1 MRVMRNQRKTKK
13 MSRGS
18 IKHMLQVAS
27 KKAALG
33 DIVKSIE
40 EYTEADIDAM
50 VTQPV
55 WIRTRLKQHR
65 ENILCANR
73 MDDMIIPE
81 VTEECHLLYPVRR
94 YVGNTTQTLTNGKG
108 FTLDIDPKDI
118 MTIIGDGKLKVNS
131 TNIVVTSDEYIFL
144 MDNSEFVDIMS
155 ITDYNEYLQ
164 NVLEEKFGTSSKET
178 DQRDT
183 EYGYMSAIRF
193 DK

>member
-1 MRVMRNQRKTKK
+1 
-13 MSRGS
+13 
-18 IKHMLQVAS
+18 MLQVAS

-33 DIVKSIE
+33 TIVDSIE
-40 EYTEADIDAM
+40 EYTDADIDAI

-55 WIRTRLKQHR
+55 WVRKRLKEHR
-65 ENILCANR
+65 ENILRAKR
-73 MDDMIIPE
+73 MSAMIIPE

-94 YVGNTTQTLTNGKG
+94 YVGNTTQTLSNGKG
-108 FTLDIDPKDI
+108 FSLEIDPMDI
-118 MTIIGDGKLKVNS
+118 MTIIGDDKLKVNS
-131 TNIVVTSDEYIFL
+131 TNIIVTSDEYNFL